1 MYENRIQHLEESHR
15 DLDRQ
20 IDGLERTGRFDDLQL
35 QNLKKQRLQLRDEI
49 AKLTK
54 LQWQHDREYLEAD
67 DE

>member
-15 DLDRQ
+15 ALDRQ

>member
-15 DLDRQ
+15 ALDRQ
-20 IDGLERTGRFDDLQL
+20 IDGLERTGRFDDLHL

-49 AKLTK
+49 AKLMK